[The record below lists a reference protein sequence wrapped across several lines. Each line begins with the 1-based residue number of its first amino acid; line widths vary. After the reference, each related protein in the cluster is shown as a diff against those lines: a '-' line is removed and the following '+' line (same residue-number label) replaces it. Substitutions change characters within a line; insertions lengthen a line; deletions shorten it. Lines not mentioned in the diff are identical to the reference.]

1 MKAIRVVIF
10 FCIFLILTH
19 SSVNEKSKIIDKLN
33 DIDNIQFEFTQTTN
47 ENIEKGKCT
56 LVFPGKLKCDYKDK
70 NKKEL
75 IVNKKMMAI
84 TQKRYGKTLFYPL
97 SKSTFINILSKNE
110 LIKIIN
116 ESSTIVDDYIN
127 IIFIDKNNIKTLIKF
142 DKKRFLLAG
151 WTSSDQ
157 YNNQIVFEIEITSI
171 NQMINNNMF
180 TLPSK
185 S

>member
-1 MKAIRVVIF
+1 MRKIRVVIF
-10 FCIFLILTH
+10 FCLFLIFTH
-19 SSVNEKSKIIDKLN
+19 SNVNEKFKIINNLN
-33 DIDNIQFEFTQTTN
+33 NIDNIQFKFTQKTN
-47 ENIEKGKCT
+47 ENIEKGKCI
-56 LVFPGKLKCDYKDK
+56 LAFPSKLKCDYKDK
-70 NKKEL
+70 NEKEL

-116 ESSTIVDDYIN
+116 ESSTNTDDYIN
-127 IIFIDKNNIKTLIKF
+127 IIFIDENNIETKIKF
-142 DKKRFLLAG
+142 DKKKFLLAG

-171 NQMINNNMF
+171 NQMINDTIF

-185 S
+185 G

>member
-10 FCIFLILTH
+10 FWIFLILTH
-19 SSVNEKSKIIDKLN
+19 SSVNEKFKIIDKLN
-33 DIDNIQFEFTQTTN
+33 DIDNIQFKFTQTTN
-47 ENIEKGKCT
+47 ENVEKGKCI

-116 ESSTIVDDYIN
+116 ESNTIIDDYIN

-142 DKKRFLLAG
+142 DKKKFLLAG

-157 YNNQIVFEIEITSI
+157 YNNQIVFEIEITSV
-171 NQMINNNMF
+171 NQMINNNVF

>member
-1 MKAIRVVIF
+1 MKTIKVVIF

-47 ENIEKGKCT
+47 ENIEKGKCI
-56 LVFPGKLKCDYKDK
+56 LVFPDKLKCDYKDK

-110 LIKIIN
+110 LVKIIN
-116 ESSTIVDDYIN
+116 ESSTVIDDYIN

-142 DKKRFLLAG
+142 DKKKFLLAG

-157 YNNQIVFEIEITSI
+157 YNNQIVFEIEITSV
-171 NQMINNNMF
+171 NQMIKNNVF

>member
-1 MKAIRVVIF
+1 MKTIKVVIF

-47 ENIEKGKCT
+47 ENIEKGKCI

-116 ESSTIVDDYIN
+116 ESNTIIDDYIN

-142 DKKRFLLAG
+142 DKKKFLLAG

-157 YNNQIVFEIEITSI
+157 YNNQIVFEIEITSV
-171 NQMINNNMF
+171 NQMINNNVF
-180 TLPSK
+180 TLPNK

>member
-1 MKAIRVVIF
+1 LRTIRVAIF
-10 FCIFLILTH
+10 FCLFLIFTH
-19 SSVNEKSKIIDKLN
+19 SSVNEKSKIINNLN
-33 DIDNIQFEFTQTTN
+33 NIDNIQFKFTQTTN
-47 ENIEKGKCT
+47 ENIEKGRCI
-56 LVFPGKLKCDYKDK
+56 LAFPGKLKCDYKDK
-70 NKKEL
+70 NEKEL

-116 ESSTIVDDYIN
+116 ESSTFIDDYIN

-142 DKKRFLLAG
+142 DKNKFLLAG

-157 YNNQIVFEIEITSI
+157 YNNQIVFEIEITSV
-171 NQMINNNMF
+171 NQMINNNVF

>member
-1 MKAIRVVIF
+1 MKTIKVVIF

-47 ENIEKGKCT
+47 ENIEKGKCI
-56 LVFPGKLKCDYKDK
+56 LVFPDKLKCDYKDK

-116 ESSTIVDDYIN
+116 ESSTIIDDYIN

-142 DKKRFLLAG
+142 DKKKFLLAG

-157 YNNQIVFEIEITSI
+157 YNNQIVFEIKITSV
-171 NQMINNNMF
+171 NQMINNNVF

>member
-1 MKAIRVVIF
+1 MKLSSAIILFGLYLIF
-10 FCIFLILTH
+10 TN
-19 SSVNEKSKIIDKLN
+19 SNANEKSKITNKLKN
-33 DIDNIQFEFTQTTN
+33 IDNIQFKFTQKIN
-47 ENIEKGKCT
+47 ENIERGICV
-56 LVFPGKLKCDYKDK
+56 LVFPNKLKCNYEDK

-75 IVNKKMMAI
+75 IINKKMMAI

-116 ESSTIVDDYIN
+116 ESSTFIDDYIN

-142 DKKRFLLAG
+142 DKKKFLLAG
-151 WTSSDQ
+151 WTSFDQ
-157 YNNQIVFEIEITSI
+157 YNNQIAFEIEITSL
-171 NQMINNNMF
+171 NQTINNNVF

-185 S
+185 G

>member
-19 SSVNEKSKIIDKLN
+19 SSVNEKTKNIDKLN
-33 DIDNIQFEFTQTTN
+33 DIDNIQFQFTQTTN
-47 ENIEKGKCT
+47 DNVEKGKCI

-116 ESSTIVDDYIN
+116 ESSTIIDDYIN

-142 DKKRFLLAG
+142 DKKKFLLAG

-157 YNNQIVFEIEITSI
+157 YNNQIVFEIEITSV
-171 NQMINNNMF
+171 NQMINNNVF

>member
-1 MKAIRVVIF
+1 MKTIRIVIF

-47 ENIEKGKCT
+47 ENVEKGKCI

-97 SKSTFINILSKNE
+97 SKSTFINILSKNK
-110 LIKIIN
+110 LVKIIN
-116 ESSTIVDDYIN
+116 ESSTVIDDYIN

-157 YNNQIVFEIEITSI
+157 YNNQIVFEIKITSV
-171 NQMINNNMF
+171 NQMINNNVF

>member
-1 MKAIRVVIF
+1 LKTIRVAIF
-10 FCIFLILTH
+10 FCLFLIFTH
-19 SSVNEKSKIIDKLN
+19 SSVNEKSKIINNLN
-33 DIDNIQFEFTQTTN
+33 NIDNIQFKFTQTTN
-47 ENIEKGKCT
+47 ENIEKGKCI
-56 LVFPGKLKCDYKDK
+56 LAFPGKLKCDYKDK
-70 NKKEL
+70 NEKEL

-116 ESSTIVDDYIN
+116 ESSTFIDDYIN
-127 IIFIDKNNIKTLIKF
+127 VIFIDKNNIKTLIKF
-142 DKKRFLLAG
+142 DKNKFLLAG

-157 YNNQIVFEIEITSI
+157 YNNQIVFEIEITSV
-171 NQMINNNMF
+171 NQMINNNVF